1 MNCHTHFSFIV
12 HMLNGL
18 MAFSFLASMVAQAQS
33 LEGTKTITLHTVDEQ
48 KKNIGTVTFSK
59 PIDGIYNFTVAMKF
73 DAFTDHF
80 LSMREFKCVGS
91 SRELMCFV
99 PYPYARRQT
108 VSERDFAW
116 LEHALLF
123 MFKQPTDFGAK
134 LWNGVYFQLKRTDTG
149 LRGTP
154 QAVDL
159 NFISAP
165 PADLTVP
172 PFKASLRDDYAAK
185 SRWVEFIGIE

>member
-1 MNCHTHFSFIV
+1 MNHHTHFGFV
-12 HMLNGL
+12 ARLHELLLALGCV
-18 MAFSFLASMVAQAQS
+18 ASMTAQSQS
-33 LEGTKTITLHTVDEQ
+33 LEGTKTITLHTTDQ
-48 KKNIGTVTFSK
+48 QALRIASVTFSK
-59 PIDGIYNFTVAMKF
+59 PVDGNYTFAIKMN
-73 DAFTDHF
+73 DEAFTDHF
-80 LSMREFKCVGS
+80 LSMREFKCVGG

-99 PYPYARRQT
+99 PYPYARGQT
-108 VSERDFAW
+108 VSDVDFAW

-134 LWNGVYFQLKRTDTG
+134 LWNGVYFQLTRSGAG
-149 LRGTP
+149 LRGVP

-165 PADLTVP
+165 PNDLTVP
-172 PFKASLRDDYAAK
+172 PYKRSLRDDYAAK